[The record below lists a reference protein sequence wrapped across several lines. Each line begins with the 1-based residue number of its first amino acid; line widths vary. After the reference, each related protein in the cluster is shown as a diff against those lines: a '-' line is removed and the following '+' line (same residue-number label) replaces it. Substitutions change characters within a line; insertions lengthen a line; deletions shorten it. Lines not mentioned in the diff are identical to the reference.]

1 MATIEDTEDF
11 SDDDL
16 DADRKD
22 TADED
27 RTVDV
32 DVDDDD
38 GDDEATPDV
47 ENLMRQTTGPTQS
60 ARRRVENYLEMKRAA
75 KDLSDLE
82 DFNFD

>member
-11 SDDDL
+11 SNDDL
-16 DADRKD
+16 DSDRKD
-22 TADED
+22 TSDEEQAVN
-27 RTVDV
+27 VDE
-32 DVDDDD
+32 D
-38 GDDEATPDV
+38 GDDEATVDV
-47 ENLMRQTTGPTQS
+47 EDRVSQAGGPSQS